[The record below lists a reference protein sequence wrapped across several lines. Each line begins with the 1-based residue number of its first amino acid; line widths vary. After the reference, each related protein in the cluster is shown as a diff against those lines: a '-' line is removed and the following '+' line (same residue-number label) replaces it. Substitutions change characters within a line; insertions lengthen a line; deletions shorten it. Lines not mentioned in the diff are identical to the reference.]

1 MMCLYYEIF
10 LVEKS
15 ISEEKEKQKKQIIQ
29 FETLVKKNEKILIS
43 DIEELQE
50 MLNDFLMVQR
60 TGCKIN
66 KQNAA
71 SLLEIYKCQ
80 TRYPSTRANFVL
92 ETVLQQHAIITILED
107 APGIINSTLE
117 SDREGENDIIPTKNR
132 QNALGKYLLIKKTAN
147 KLLIEMN
154 KYRKIVDE
162 ETRNELRDQS
172 IQITYKVIDIFY
184 IRLKTQVLEPTYQ
197 FFQAGRDVD
206 ARLMQG
212 AFSEQEIKN
221 LEVEACGFPCIAI
234 FGDDDSNQ
242 RVYTKAKVIA
252 RPKKE

>member
-1 MMCLYYEIF
+1 MKFF

-15 ISEEKEKQKKQIIQ
+15 ISEEREKQKNQ

-71 SLLEIYKCQ
+71 NLLEIYKCQ
-80 TRYPSTRANFVL
+80 TKYPSIRANFVL

-117 SDREGENDIIPTKNR
+117 SDRDGENDIIPTKNR
-132 QNALGKYLLIKKTAN
+132 QNALCKYLLIKKTAN
-147 KLLIEMN
+147 KLLNEMN

-197 FFQAGRDVD
+197 FFQAGRNVD

-212 AFSEQEIKN
+212 AFSEQEVKN